1 MKISKLAQ
9 SMIALRQQHDIDSAD
24 VILLSELLDKWKEGQ
39 VTIMQ
44 LLENTQAGC
53 EATAHARLNR
63 LCKIDVLRK
72 TLHEKD
78 QRQKI
83 LTKGDRYADVMNTIA
98 SI

>member
-1 MKISKLAQ
+1 MKLSKLAQ
-9 SMIALRQQHDIDSAD
+9 SMIVLRQQHDIDGTD
-24 VILLSELLDKWKEGQ
+24 IILLNELLDRWKEGQ

-63 LCKIDVLRK
+63 LCKMGVLCK
-72 TLHEKD
+72 TLHDKD

-83 LTKGDRYADVMNTIA
+83 LAKGERYADVMKTIA
-98 SI
+98 EV